1 MTDYL
6 SGGVS
11 NALLRAASMRI
22 SLLSLA
28 EQELASHWRL
38 CIFFCQ
44 TLETAAA
51 HGAVL
56 AAATALRPAGWLG
69 RASAVV
75 VT

>member
-11 NALLRAASMRI
+11 NVLLQAASMRI

-28 EQELASHWRL
+28 EQELASHRRL
-38 CIFFCQ
+38 CVLFCQ
-44 TLETAAA
+44 TLETAVA
-51 HGAVL
+51 HGAAL
-56 AAATALRPAGWLG
+56 AAAAALRLAGWLG
-69 RASAVV
+69 RASAAV